1 MALAIEMC
9 FMCFSFK
16 FLSLRRRRR
25 RRRHSVNFKFI
36 QPQFGEQLLPTDDDD
51 DDDFTSS

>member
-16 FLSLRRRRR
+16 FLSLRRR

>member
-16 FLSLRRRRR
+16 FLSLRRR

-51 DDDFTSS
+51 DDFTSS